1 MKTWVVIFL
10 SLLAAGVAWGIA
22 RDLFSRQRGTMVGVV
37 TAVDLGN
44 AIPKWVPAAP
54 PRYTVRLPDGRMI
67 DAATKTPRSVPVG
80 GDITI
85 TEWVTPWG
93 QVWYTQRD

>member
-1 MKTWVVIFL
+1 M
-10 SLLAAGVAWGIA
+10 A
-22 RDLFSRQRGTMVGVV
+22 SRG
-37 TAVDLGN
+37 
-44 AIPKWVPAAP
+44 AP